1 MKGIKMFSKI
11 KALQNK
17 GFSARKTAK
26 HLGIGRDTVNKYF
39 AMELD
44 DFIVLSESV
53 RKLSK
58 LDNYKQIILD
68 WLSDYPS
75 MTAAEVHDWLLE
87 HYTIEISERSVSRYV
102 KNLREEYAIAK
113 TKQPRDYEAV
123 DELPPGHQMQLD
135 FGVKN
140 MPLDHKSGSK
150 KVYFVGMVLSHSRHK
165 WGYFQ
170 DKPFTSVNLI
180 QAMDMCFEYFGGTTK
195 EIVVDQDSI
204 ITVSENTGDIIYTPV
219 SP

>member
-1 MKGIKMFSKI
+1 
-11 KALQNK
+11 
-17 GFSARKTAK
+17 
-26 HLGIGRDTVNKYF
+26 
-39 AMELD
+39 MELD

-68 WLSDYPS
+68 WLYDYPS

-140 MPLDHKSGSK
+140 MPLDHKAGSK

-180 QAMDMCFEYFGGTTK
+180 QAIDMCFEYFDGTTK

-219 SP
+219 SA